1 MSGGAGFGGSHLV
14 DVVLNLGYEI
24 IVLDNFSTGRRSNLS
39 HHTKKTVKVVKV
51 DISNNKRLDKYFKG
65 VDYVFH
71 LAGIADIVPS
81 IENPNK
87 YFKSNVVGTLNV
99 VQAAKNSKSG
109 ISFPNYKK
117 IAASHK
123 IKYTK
128 ILSNKNLKKKLSKV
142 IAGNKPII
150 CELIMDHDQE
160 QMPKAINKRIPGG
173 KTVATKYEDMYPF
186 LSEKELNSNNYEN

>member
-1 MSGGAGFGGSHLV
+1 MVKSLVTGGAGFIGSNLV
-14 DVVLNLGYEI
+14 DQLVKKKHKV

-87 YFKSNVVGTLNV
+87 YFKSMKTGVRYEIIEGLYANTF
-99 VQAAKNSKSG
+99 S
-109 ISFPNYKK
+109 
-117 IAASHK
+117 
-123 IKYTK
+123 K
-128 ILSNKNLKKKLSKV
+128 ILNKQ
-142 IAGNKPII
+142 I
-150 CELIMDHDQE
+150 
-160 QMPKAINKRIPGG
+160 
-173 KTVATKYEDMYPF
+173 
-186 LSEKELNSNNYEN
+186 